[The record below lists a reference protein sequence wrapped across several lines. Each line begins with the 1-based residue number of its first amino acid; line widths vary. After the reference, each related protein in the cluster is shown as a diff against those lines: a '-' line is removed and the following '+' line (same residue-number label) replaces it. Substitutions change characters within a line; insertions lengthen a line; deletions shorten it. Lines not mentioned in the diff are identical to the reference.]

1 VLWCDCQLIFLKAGF
16 VTCLSSVVGEETL
29 LSLLCLQWK
38 VRHTVAS
45 SIHELAVI
53 LGEDLATEDLVPVFS
68 GFMKDLDE
76 VRIGA
81 LKHLADFLKVLR
93 RPCGFL
99 LCNFSIPHFSALLTT
114 C

>member
-1 VLWCDCQLIFLKAGF
+1 
-16 VTCLSSVVGEETL
+16 
-29 LSLLCLQWK
+29 
-38 VRHTVAS
+38 VAS

-81 LKHLADFLKVLR
+81 LKHLADFLKVLC
-93 RPCGFL
+93 PCGML
-99 LCNFSIPHFSALLTT
+99 LCNFVTSPFPVFLRY
-114 C
+114 